1 MMPESP
7 LREQNENSD
16 HTIGA
21 VQQQQQEDSALAGD
35 VSQQQEAVRCPARGQ
50 RASPWR
56 KWRKLSKTLL
66 AVKEGEFLQ
75 VLVERVEPTSVE
87 KVVQAFDCFKA
98 NVSLAC
104 FKANVWP
111 ACAAELCRQV
121 HQISVDPQ
129 SRFER
134 LVRAKLGASKRAARD
149 VVLEAVLEQ
158 YSGDV
163 ATVDPPVL
171 SVEDVVEAGLRK
183 AWGVNQDEIAKGTDL
198 RSALLL
204 ALKKLQEEDDL
215 REGVLQEWEGQ
226 TFLNDL
232 D

>member
-1 MMPESP
+1 MQPQPMMPESP

-56 KWRKLSKTLL
+56 KLSKSLL
-66 AVKEGEFLQ
+66 ALKEGEFLQ

-158 YSGDV
+158 YRGDV
-163 ATVDPPVL
+163 AI
-171 SVEDVVEAGLRK
+171 EDVEAGLRK

-204 ALKKLQEEDDL
+204 ALKKLQEEDDA
-215 REGVLQEWEGQ
+215 RESVLQELEGPS
-226 TFLNDL
+226 FLHDM

>member
-7 LREQNENSD
+7 LREQNKNSD

-56 KWRKLSKTLL
+56 KLSKSLL
-66 AVKEGEFLQ
+66 ALKEGEFLQ

-98 NVSLAC
+98 NV
-104 FKANVWP
+104 WP

-129 SRFER
+129 SQFQR
-134 LVRAKLGASKRAARD
+134 LVRAKLRASKRAARD

-158 YSGDV
+158 YRGDV
-163 ATVDPPVL
+163 AI
-171 SVEDVVEAGLRK
+171 EDVEAGLRK

-204 ALKKLQEEDDL
+204 ALKKLQEEDDA
-215 REGVLQEWEGQ
+215 REGVLQELEGPS
-226 TFLNDL
+226 FLHDM